1 MPTNTDRRIVMT
13 LDAGG
18 TNFVFSAIQANQEI
32 VSPITLPANAH
43 DLNLCLKTIVDGFSQ
58 VETALPER
66 PAAISFAFPGP
77 ADYPA
82 GIVGDLGNLPGFRGG
97 VALGPML
104 QEKFK
109 LPVFLNNDGDLF
121 AYGEAISG
129 LLPYVN
135 QRLAAAGT
143 AKRYRNLLGITL
155 GTGFGGGIV
164 RSGELFIG
172 DNGAAAEIWDMR
184 SKLHNRAFVEEDV
197 SIRAV
202 QRVYL
207 EHSKVKHPQPLEPR
221 KIYGFATGATGGDQA
236 AAVRAFDVLG
246 ESIGDALANA
256 VTLIDGMVV
265 IGGGLAGAASLF
277 LPSVIK
283 EMNGTLESLQAGR
296 IPRMEV
302 KAFNLEDECEMEAFL
317 RGDARE
323 IVVPG
328 TDKRVIYDP
337 LKRVGVG
344 LSRLGTSRA
353 VAVGAYAFA
362 LHALDMSIISVRA
375 NKSIRGKTD

>member
-1 MPTNTDRRIVMT
+1 MRTDNDRRIVMT

-18 TNFVFSAIQANQEI
+18 TNFVFSAIQANQE
-32 VSPITLPANAH
+32 VVTPITLPSH
-43 DLNLCLKTIVDGFSQ
+43 GQDLSLCLRTIVEGFSQ
-58 VETALPER
+58 VQQALKEKPV
-66 PAAISFAFPGP
+66 AISFAFPGP

-109 LPVFLNNDGDLF
+109 LPVYLNNDGDLF

-129 LLPYVN
+129 FLPYVN
-135 QRLAAAGT
+135 SRLRAAGA
-143 AKRYRNLLGITL
+143 AKQYHNLFGVTL

-164 RSGELFIG
+164 RNGDLFIG
-172 DNGAAAEIWDMR
+172 DNAAAGEIWDMR
-184 SKLHNRAFVEEDV
+184 SKLHPGVFVEEEV

-207 EHSKVKHPQPLEPR
+207 ANAKTTHAQPPTPKE
-221 KIYGFATGATGGDQA
+221 IYDFASGNAAGA
-236 AAVRAFDVLG
+236 AAGDRAAALQAFDALG
-246 ESIGDALANA
+246 ESIGDALSNA
-256 VTLIDGMVV
+256 MTLIDGLVV

-277 LPSVIK
+277 LPRVVA
-283 EMNGTLESLQAGR
+283 EMNSTLETLAGGK
-296 IPRMEV
+296 IPRMETA
-302 KAFNLEDECEMEAFL
+302 AFNLEDEKDMDAFV

-323 IVVPG
+323 IIVPG
-328 TDKRVIYDP
+328 TDQRVIYDP
-337 LKRVGVG
+337 LKRIGVG

-362 LHALDMSIISVRA
+362 LRALDHA
-375 NKSIRGKTD
+375 